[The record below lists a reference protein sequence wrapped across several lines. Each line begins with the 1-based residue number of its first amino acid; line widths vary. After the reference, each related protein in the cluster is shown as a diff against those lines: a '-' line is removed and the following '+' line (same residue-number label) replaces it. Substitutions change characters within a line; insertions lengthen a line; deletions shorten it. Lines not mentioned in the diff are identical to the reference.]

1 MSSKPLSFPIPFEVQ
16 APTCPVITDKSV
28 LDAIGNTPLIRI
40 QNIGKEFKNVYG
52 VEAYFIPSIE
62 EWKEAY
68 EEQKK
73 KKKLYQL

>member
-40 QNIGKEFKNVYG
+40 HNIGKEFNKYRDKDTVWIVPRGLTDNIIFS
-52 VEAYFIPSIE
+52 FI
-62 EWKEAY
+62 
-68 EEQKK
+68 
-73 KKKLYQL
+73 L